1 MATRNKGARGFSLIE
16 LVIVITVIAILA
28 ALLAPTILGQIER
41 ARISRAKSDVNE
53 LAKIV
58 ARIRNDSGGTNAS
71 CLTDIYNIPTKV
83 SPPGV
88 CSPSGS
94 TPDNACT
101 TANIG
106 QACWGG
112 PYTTV
117 VTNDP
122 WNNAYTATMDPNTF
136 AVTIFSNGPNGVP
149 GDGDDITFI
158 Q

>member
-1 MATRNKGARGFSLIE
+1 MTTKVREVRGFSLVE
-16 LVIVITVIAILA
+16 LVIVITVIAVLA
-28 ALLAPTILGQIER
+28 AMLAPSILGQIEK

-58 ARIRNDSGGTNAS
+58 ARIRNDTGGTNTS
-71 CLTDIYNIPTKV
+71 CLTDIYNIPIRFT
-83 SPPGV
+83 PPAA

-94 TPDNACT
+94 TAEGACT
-101 TANIG
+101 STNIG

-112 PYTTV
+112 PYTAI

-122 WNNAYTATMDPNTF
+122 WNNAYTATMDPNSF
-136 AVTIFSNGPNGVP
+136 AITVFSKGPNGVA